1 MPIGGVV
8 WFHKQSDYDR
18 AIEDYNRAIDLN
30 PDHADAYSNRGL
42 VCEIKGDYDRAI
54 EDYNKAIELKP
65 DLAEA
70 YRGRFATNKA
80 IMTVPL
86 ETTTGR

>member
-1 MPIGGVV
+1 MVRS
-8 WFHKQSDYDR
+8 KQSDYDR

-30 PDHADAYSNRGL
+30 PDHAEAYSNRGL

-70 YRGRFATNKA
+70 YSSRGRVCHKQGDYDRA
-80 IMTVPL
+80 